1 MKPDVW
7 LKLSDRFARQLL
19 QLCREHPKLAQ
30 KLMEECAKYEPDPA
44 EPWQDRSAAVQ
55 YARSRWSREEDEIEV
70 DDDAAISVARDG
82 TDSGIWVQAWLW
94 VSQQDLESALTA
106 EVHES

>member
-1 MKPDVW
+1 MMKPDVW

-30 KLMEECAKYEPDPA
+30 KLMEECARYKPDPA
-44 EPWQDRSAAVQ
+44 EPWQIQPSAVEF
-55 YARSRWSREEDEIEV
+55 ARSRWSHEEDDIEV
-70 DDDAAISVARDG
+70 DEDAALIG
-82 TDSGIWVQAWLW
+82 TEGGVWVQGWLW
-94 VSQQDLESALTA
+94 VSKDDLETVITE